1 MEHFITGITINKL
14 HHLSNIEI
22 NLNKEHRQ
30 HLLLTGK
37 NGSGKTS
44 LLLDIQRYLK
54 AINED
59 KLYKVLDDYKKSL
72 DFYQQKLNSDK
83 EDINRYECEKNYN
96 FYKNQINNYC
106 GGIELSFSSYTDID
120 KLYADGNFVTAFYP
134 AERKANIEAA
144 NGVQEIKLDKA
155 YGVEKDPG
163 QLLLKYMVHLKTQQ
177 SYARNEG
184 NISDVENIQMWFDR
198 FERAL
203 RILLDEDS
211 IKLQYDYKN
220 YDFKIVQDG
229 RVPFNFAELSD
240 GYSSVIYIVS
250 DLILRM
256 DKNWLNE
263 NRISQ
268 YTEEG
273 IVLIDELETHL
284 HIELQKKILPFLTEF
299 FPHIQFI
306 VTTHSPYILN
316 SVANAKA
323 YDLEK
328 HMELDNLYMYKAD
341 DLADAN
347 EFEFLDLLKTGKIPE
362 DCKCLIIPTLS
373 EDISDEERIKRAEL
387 RCQLKNALSKFPEG
401 EARDMFEDIEKRRAA
416 YDQN

>member
-96 FYKNQINNYC
+96 FFKNQINNYC

-229 RVPFNFAELSD
+229 RVPFNFE
-240 GYSSVIYIVS
+240 
-250 DLILRM
+250 
-256 DKNWLNE
+256 
-263 NRISQ
+263 
-268 YTEEG
+268 
-273 IVLIDELETHL
+273 
-284 HIELQKKILPFLTEF
+284 
-299 FPHIQFI
+299 
-306 VTTHSPYILN
+306 
-316 SVANAKA
+316 
-323 YDLEK
+323 
-328 HMELDNLYMYKAD
+328 
-341 DLADAN
+341 
-347 EFEFLDLLKTGKIPE
+347 
-362 DCKCLIIPTLS
+362 
-373 EDISDEERIKRAEL
+373 
-387 RCQLKNALSKFPEG
+387 
-401 EARDMFEDIEKRRAA
+401 
-416 YDQN
+416 

>member
-1 MEHFITGITINKL
+1 M
-14 HHLSNIEI
+14 
-22 NLNKEHRQ
+22 
-30 HLLLTGK
+30 
-37 NGSGKTS
+37 
-44 LLLDIQRYLK
+44 
-54 AINED
+54 
-59 KLYKVLDDYKKSL
+59 LDDYKKSL

-134 AERKANIEAA
+134 AGRKANIEAA

-211 IKLQYDYKN
+211 IKLHYDYKN

-341 DLADAN
+341 DLAEGYFDADDFSN
-347 EFEFLDLLKTGKIPE
+347 DMKKKFAEYARLVDAK
-362 DCKCLIIPTLS
+362 
-373 EDISDEERIKRAEL
+373 DISDEERIKRAEL

>member
-59 KLYKVLDDYKKSL
+59 KLYKVLDDYKKSMHY
-72 DFYQQKLNSDK
+72 YQQEMNSNK
-83 EDINRYECEKNYN
+83 EDINRYECEKYYN

-341 DLADAN
+341 DLAEGYFDADDFSN
-347 EFEFLDLLKTGKIPE
+347 DMKKKFAEYARLVDAK
-362 DCKCLIIPTLS
+362 
-373 EDISDEERIKRAEL
+373 DISDEERIKRAEL

-401 EARDMFEDIEKRRAA
+401 EARDMFDDIEIGLP
-416 YDQN
+416 QSHWL